1 MEQIRRSVKKNKI
14 VSGLELVF
22 ISLALLIAV
31 TVFAFLQSD
40 YFAIDQIM
48 ITGNSVIP
56 SEQLLTQSQI
66 IKGMNIFRINIE
78 KTARA
83 LSEHPRIKQV
93 KLTRLFPSEVR
104 IEVEERQ
111 AVALIP
117 HGSEFLEVDGEGI
130 ILAKGNE
137 VSCYNLPIITGI
149 KINEEVSDK
158 LTDVD
163 LTQILGAFSGLSP
176 NELREV
182 SEINISSQEGLLLY
196 TIDGMQVRLGRPE
209 NLTGKVRFF
218 LSILSEIRANNIRP
232 GYYIDVSERGYSV
245 IKI

>member
-1 MEQIRRSVKKNKI
+1 
-14 VSGLELVF
+14 
-22 ISLALLIAV
+22 
-31 TVFAFLQSD
+31 
-40 YFAIDQIM
+40 
-48 ITGNSVIP
+48 
-56 SEQLLTQSQI
+56 LLTQSQI